1 MSDSLAY
8 IRDMAEIEPESMIL
22 VDNELAMK
30 YAEATLEQDPA
41 TGSIYEIRDMSIQNL
56 DGTFDVKLANG
67 QKKTLTFH
75 NEQVYV
81 APLEY
86 RDFFKWRIKRRTP
99 GYILVSA
106 QKQNVVY
113 FVTEVEGKPLEL
125 RYMKT
130 GYFRYS
136 WDRHLRKCGYMN
148 VRFEDP
154 NIELDNHG
162 RPYMVVPVVENTSGY
177 TCKDITK
184 VIIMDVQNGDV
195 KDYTLDN
202 LPQWVDRVFPSR
214 LIEKRIKWWG
224 KYKLGWWNAQ
234 FNQLEMQEQT
244 PGIEQVYTNGS
255 CFWYTGIQSIGK
267 DDATSGF
274 MLTDTR
280 TGKSKYYLI
289 SGVNEEA
296 TRVNINNCKIEEN
309 PTEIH
314 VSRLLMYNIENVPTY
329 VGTCKNNAGMLIGY
343 ALVSVKDRNV
353 CGLGVSIESAYEA
366 YSDAITANNLSGGA
380 LEGKVKNDQ
389 RLVVIK
395 EIAQENKKYYFHFE
409 GEEYQGKE
417 FMCLSSISTE
427 LKWTHIADSVFVS
440 FNEGKGKQISIVS
453 FDNLRV
459 N

>member
-1 MSDSLAY
+1 
-8 IRDMAEIEPESMIL
+8 
-22 VDNELAMK
+22 
-30 YAEATLEQDPA
+30 
-41 TGSIYEIRDMSIQNL
+41 
-56 DGTFDVKLANG
+56 
-67 QKKTLTFH
+67 
-75 NEQVYV
+75 
-81 APLEY
+81 
-86 RDFFKWRIKRRTP
+86 
-99 GYILVSA
+99 
-106 QKQNVVY
+106 
-113 FVTEVEGKPLEL
+113 
-125 RYMKT
+125 
-130 GYFRYS
+130 
-136 WDRHLRKCGYMN
+136 
-148 VRFEDP
+148 
-154 NIELDNHG
+154 
-162 RPYMVVPVVENTSGY
+162 
-177 TCKDITK
+177 
-184 VIIMDVQNGDV
+184 
-195 KDYTLDN
+195 
-202 LPQWVDRVFPSR
+202 
-214 LIEKRIKWWG
+214 
-224 KYKLGWWNAQ
+224 
-234 FNQLEMQEQT
+234 MQEQT